1 MAMIRFEFSRKLR
14 LLRSREF
21 ERVYGH
27 RCSTA
32 NDLLVLYGTRNDLG
46 FPRLGLTV
54 SRKVGGAVRRNRWK
68 RVIREAFRLSQSE
81 LPALD
86 LICLPRPSAT
96 PCLSQLRQSLPKLAM
111 RLEQK
116 LRRQHD
122 ASS

>member
-1 MAMIRFEFSRKLR
+1 MKRFQFSKKLR
-14 LLRSREF
+14 LLRGQEF
-21 ERVYGH
+21 EHVYGH

-32 NDLLVLYGTRNDLG
+32 DDLLILYATRNDLG

-68 RVIREAFRLSQSE
+68 RIIREAFRVSQHE

-86 LICLPRPSAT
+86 LVCLPRPSAT
-96 PCLSQLRQSLPKLAM
+96 PCLRQLKQSLPKLAI

-116 LRRQHD
+116 LQRQHD
-122 ASS
+122 HSR

>member
-1 MAMIRFEFSRKLR
+1 MNRFEFSRKLR
-14 LLRSREF
+14 LLRGRQF
-21 ERVYGH
+21 KHVYGH

-32 NDLLVLYGTRNDLG
+32 DGLLILYGARNDLG

-68 RVIREAFRLSQSE
+68 RVIREAFRLSQHE

-86 LICLPRPSAT
+86 LVCLPRPSAT
-96 PCLSQLRQSLPKLAM
+96 PCLRQLRQSLPELAI

-116 LRRQHD
+116 LQRQHD
-122 ASS
+122 PPR